1 MIYFDY
7 SATTPVDDRVLK
19 AYEKATHRFVGN
31 PNSSHSLGKES
42 KVAIDKTV
50 LKIEKLLHF
59 DSSYEVI
66 FTSGASEA
74 NNLAIKGLIEH
85 LNIPDAHIITTA
97 FEHPSVVAP
106 MNYLARHGFII
117 DIVKSDERGRVD
129 LSDLARLLSPKTA
142 LVSIGAVNSEIGII
156 QPLDDI
162 AKIVHSSSKAIFH
175 CDATQA
181 IGKMPIDLTNLDLV
195 SFSSH
200 KFYGLK
206 GIGVLLRKKSVL
218 LEPQIHGGHSTSK
231 FRSGTPALPSI
242 VSLGAALKCALISFD
257 SKCRHV
263 KELSLYARSRLVSVK
278 GLVFNSQED
287 VCLPHIINVSLPRFS
302 SAQIVNYLD
311 KNDIYVSS
319 STACS
324 SDAEKSSAVFALTR
338 DDIRSR
344 SCIRIS
350 LSFLSTKR
358 EVNHLVEVLQRMVS
372 E

>member
-7 SATTPVDDRVLK
+7 SATTPVDNRVLK
-19 AYEKATHRFVGN
+19 AYKKAVHRFVGN
-31 PNSSHSLGKES
+31 PNSSHSLGRES
-42 KVAIDKTV
+42 KGAIDKTI
-50 LKIEKLLHF
+50 LEIEKLLHI
-59 DSSYEVI
+59 DSSHEVI

-85 LNIPDAHIITTA
+85 SNISDAHIITTA

-117 DIVKSDERGRVD
+117 DIVRSDEQGRVD
-129 LSDLARLLSPKTA
+129 LNDLARLLSPKTI

-156 QPLDDI
+156 QPLESI
-162 AKIVHSSSKAIFH
+162 AKIVHSSSKAAFH

-181 IGKMPIDLTNLDLV
+181 IGKMPIDLSSLDLV

-231 FRSGTPALPSI
+231 FRSGTPALPLI
-242 VSLGAALKCALISFD
+242 ISLGTALKCTLTDFD

-263 KELSLYARSRLVSVK
+263 KELSRYARLHLASVK
-278 GLVFNSQED
+278 DLIFNSQED
-287 VCLPHIINVSLPRFS
+287 VCLPHIINVSLPHFS
-302 SAQIVNYLD
+302 SAQIVDYLD
-311 KNDIYVSS
+311 KNNIYVSS

-338 DDIRSR
+338 DDVRSR
-344 SCIRIS
+344 TCIRIS

-358 EVNHLVEVLQRMVS
+358 EVNRLIKVLKRMVS